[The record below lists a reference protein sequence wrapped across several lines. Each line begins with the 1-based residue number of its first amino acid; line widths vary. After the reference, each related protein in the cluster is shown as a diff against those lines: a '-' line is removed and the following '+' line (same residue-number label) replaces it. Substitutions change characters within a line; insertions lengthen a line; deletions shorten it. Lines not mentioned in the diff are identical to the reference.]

1 MSINI
6 YHASN
11 DKLEPFDGGM
21 FYSDCPI
28 GTIIPY
34 GGSTIPNGFLLCD
47 GSEVLKTSY
56 SELYSI
62 IGDSFGTASDNTRFV
77 LPDMRESVPVGSGT
91 RGSGVSAHD
100 TYTVGQFKDDQFQNH
115 THSTESATF
124 GNVKGILQKNN
135 VGSDVL
141 GYATNG
147 SYPLYAKNITA
158 GRSGSVTHGKQLG
171 VNYII
176 KAAIT
181 LLPLELE
188 NAVDECVKKVDVQS
202 SAISGNNNP
211 ISSGGAYIELAKKAD
226 KATTLSGYNID
237 NAYTKDE
244 IDNKISE
251 LVTSM
256 TWKPAVATYDD
267 IATTYPNPQEGWTVV
282 TTDTNIAWRYT
293 NGAWIKISANTIP
306 VVTSEVNGLMT
317 SAMLSKLN
325 GIAEGAEVNVQSDW
339 NETDTTSDAYIANKP
354 TIPSE
359 VTVDSALSTSSTNP
373 VQNKIITNALA
384 SKVDDTDLAT
394 VAKSGSYNDLINK
407 PTIPTNTSQ
416 LINDSDFVIDSNY
429 VHTDNN
435 FTTTLKTKLNG
446 IASGAEVNVQPN
458 WTQTNTSADD
468 YIKNK
473 PKIPTKT
480 SDLTNDSGFDSPV
493 VLTKNLAAGATSLTF
508 TDASIGNN
516 SRIIIY
522 TKPYSQ
528 GVVTGATQSGTS
540 VTITCA
546 AQSSAYDVSIEIRN

>member
-6 YHASN
+6 YHASS

-28 GTIIPY
+28 GAIIPY
-34 GGSTIPNGFLLCD
+34 GGSTIPNSFLLCD

-77 LPDMRESVPVGSGT
+77 LPNLKGKIPVGFNSNDTDFDTLGESGGEKTHQLTVDEIPSHNHANGQTYVWVGSG
-91 RGSGVSAHD
+91 GSLVDPSDGSRMSYRALSNGNTGGDQAHNNLQP
-100 TYTVGQFKDDQFQNH
+100 YTV
-115 THSTESATF
+115 T
-124 GNVKGILQKNN
+124 
-135 VGSDVL
+135 
-141 GYATNG
+141 
-147 SYPLYAKNITA
+147 
-158 GRSGSVTHGKQLG
+158 
-171 VNYII
+171 NYII
-176 KAAIT
+176 KAVNT
-181 LLPLELE
+181 SLPLEFEDAL
-188 NAVDECVKKVDVQS
+188 DECVKKVDVQS

-211 ISSGGAYIELAKKAD
+211 ISSGGAYIELDKKAD
-226 KATTLSGYNID
+226 KATTLSGYNIS

-244 IDNKISE
+244 VDNKISE

-256 TWKPAVATYDD
+256 TWKPAVATYAD

-293 NGAWIKISANTIP
+293 NGAWIEISANTIP

-317 SAMLSKLN
+317 STMLSKLN
-325 GIAEGAEVNVQSDW
+325 GIAA
-339 NETDTTSDAYIANKP
+339 
-354 TIPSE
+354 
-359 VTVDSALSTSSTNP
+359 
-373 VQNKIITNALA
+373 
-384 SKVDDTDLAT
+384 
-394 VAKSGSYNDLINK
+394 
-407 PTIPTNTSQ
+407 
-416 LINDSDFVIDSNY
+416 
-429 VHTDNN
+429 
-435 FTTTLKTKLNG
+435 
-446 IASGAEVNVQPN
+446 GAEVNVQPN

-473 PKIPTKT
+473 PTIPTKT
-480 SDLTNDSGFDSPV
+480 SDLTNDSGFDSSV

-508 TDASIGNN
+508 TNASIGNN

-540 VTITCA
+540 VTVTCA

>member
-1 MSINI
+1 
-6 YHASN
+6 
-11 DKLEPFDGGM
+11 
-21 FYSDCPI
+21 
-28 GTIIPY
+28 
-34 GGSTIPNGFLLCD
+34 
-47 GSEVLKTSY
+47 
-56 SELYSI
+56 
-62 IGDSFGTASDNTRFV
+62 
-77 LPDMRESVPVGSGT
+77 LPDLRESVPVGSGT

-325 GIAEGAEVNVQSDW
+325 GIASGAEVNVQSD
-339 NETDTTSDAYIANKP
+339 
-354 TIPSE
+354 
-359 VTVDSALSTSSTNP
+359 
-373 VQNKIITNALA
+373 
-384 SKVDDTDLAT
+384 
-394 VAKSGSYNDLINK
+394 
-407 PTIPTNTSQ
+407 
-416 LINDSDFVIDSNY
+416 
-429 VHTDNN
+429 
-435 FTTTLKTKLNG
+435 
-446 IASGAEVNVQPN
+446 

>member
-28 GTIIPY
+28 GTIVPY

-62 IGDSFGTASDNTRFV
+62 IGDSFGTASDNTKFV
-77 LPDMRESVPVGSGT
+77 LPDLRESVPVGSGT

-100 TYTVGQFKDDQFQNH
+100 TYTVGQFKDDQMQNAEGH
-115 THSTESATF
+115 FTAYSYSDGLAGGAF
-124 GNVKGILQKNN
+124 SSNIDNP
-135 VGSDVL
+135 DVL
-141 GYATNG
+141 MGGTTPTLNFDDFGFNLSNVARTG
-147 SYPLYAKNITA
+147 TT
-158 GRSGSVTHGKQLG
+158 THGKQLG

-181 LLPLELE
+181 SLPLDFED
-188 NAVDECVKKVDVQS
+188 AIDECVKKVDVQS

-211 ISSGGAYIELAKKAD
+211 ISSGGAYIELEKKAD

-325 GIAEGAEVNVQSDW
+325 GIASGAEVNVQSD
-339 NETDTTSDAYIANKP
+339 
-354 TIPSE
+354 
-359 VTVDSALSTSSTNP
+359 
-373 VQNKIITNALA
+373 
-384 SKVDDTDLAT
+384 
-394 VAKSGSYNDLINK
+394 
-407 PTIPTNTSQ
+407 
-416 LINDSDFVIDSNY
+416 
-429 VHTDNN
+429 
-435 FTTTLKTKLNG
+435 
-446 IASGAEVNVQPN
+446 

-480 SDLTNDSGFDSPV
+480 SDLTNDSGFDSSV
-493 VLTKNLAAGATSLTF
+493 VLTKSLAAGATSLTF
-508 TDASIGNN
+508 TNASIGNN

-522 TKPYSQ
+522 TNPYSQ

-546 AQSSAYDVSIEIRN
+546 AQSRAYDVSIEIRN